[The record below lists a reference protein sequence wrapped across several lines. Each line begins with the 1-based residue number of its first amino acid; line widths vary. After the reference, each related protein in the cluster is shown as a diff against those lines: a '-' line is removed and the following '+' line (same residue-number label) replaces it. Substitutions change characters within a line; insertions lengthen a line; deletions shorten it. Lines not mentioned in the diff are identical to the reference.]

1 PTGILDQAT
10 IAKINSE
17 LSSSSTVAQQ
27 TSQTTTNPTFTATTT
42 TGGFAGGG
50 GSSVGGGGSS
60 TTVTITPPPVP
71 TTAPVQTTYTIIATA
86 NAGGTITPNGTTTV
100 TANASKSFSITPN
113 SNYQITSVLIDN
125 QAVNSASTYNFA
137 NIQTNHT
144 IAVTFS
150 AIAAASNNNQANNVV
165 STFIQPQITKTFT
178 DYASPVK
185 LGMNNGKP
193 SSWTRDMSFV
203 DLKHILRP
211 WGGSN
216 PWEADPNMKYDSEK
230 YPLTDA
236 STMTEMYNYP
246 LGTYK
251 LSYEGGGLIDLDE
264 RYMGK
269 IQNRKIVNNKTT
281 ADIVIDSKSSFLK
294 LRMSGNTLENPIRN
308 IQIITPGYQPGQ
320 IFTDE
325 YIKAMRPFK
334 IIRFMDWNNT
344 NTSKDIHWSDRYKP
358 TDGQYSGFS
367 YEMMIALGNAIK
379 RDIWIDVPD
388 QADDNYI
395 ENLAKLIHDQLDPS
409 LTAYIEYSNEV
420 WNYAFPQWKRVYA
433 ASQLNNELTADPIT
447 NYSARIQQQVAFQ
460 TKKIADI
467 FKKEYGSEFKKR
479 VKVVLAGQSVN
490 PWIITQSLDFLEQKY
505 GSNLSDY
512 LGALS
517 MAVYIHPPKKTDTPL
532 TMDGLFNALNNY
544 VDEQVR
550 PRIKIHKSL
559 AQKYGLPLVAYEG
572 GQALFGVESSFDAQ
586 KDLRMGKLY
595 DKLFKTWIDEG
606 GDYFISSDS
615 IGSNASGEYWGVL
628 PDIKTVGSVKWDAHM
643 RALLPLGDAT
653 TDGVVNSSDYS
664 IIKSNF
670 GKNGM
675 WWRSGDFTMDGLV
688 DSSDLNLFKNNA
700 TGLTSQEI
708 NEIDN
713 TLSAGGNSPGIV
725 ISAPSILYTDES
737 GKTDTFQ
744 INLSTKPSSN
754 VSISFSSSNSKEGTV
769 SPLAVNFD
777 QANWNIPKTITV
789 TGVGDT
795 VVDGDKTY
803 YVIIN
808 PAVSND
814 LNYNKK
820 TVNDIKAIN
829 KDVQPPQTPTSLKAE
844 ATSSSQVN
852 LTWTADQNAT
862 NYIIERKLVSNSQW
876 SIIATLGSDK
886 ISYSDTGLSPETQYE
901 YKLTAKNS
909 VAQATSNPVAV
920 KTPPVAVTP
929 DNSALI
935 AYYTFDDGTVTDLS
949 GKGNNGTLVGNPSVV
964 TGRVGKAL
972 MFTGGADESNIKR
985 VDLGN
990 PANLVTPSEITVS
1003 VWAKSNNLTSIGSI
1017 VSKYAFSTGKNG
1029 FAIYQ
1034 RAGNMVAIVADST
1047 GMGFVTLTGA
1057 SDLNWNLWT
1066 MTFKNNVITFYKN
1079 GVEKGTANWAG
1090 GINSSSNR
1098 LFIGAAYYT
1107 NTIAKDG
1114 FDGAIDDVR
1123 IYNKVLSAAEV
1134 LGLYN
1139 SYPSSI
1145 ATTKYN
1151 LASLLENIIK
1161 STVIFLASVA
1171 TSLQEIIKFIIN
1183 NINNIFTGK

>member
-1 PTGILDQAT
+1 MKFNENSNDVLILQRILNTDPDTMVATTSWGSPGYETVHFGPATRQAIIKFQNKYKAELETPSSSLGQIDQKTLLKLNILSLSSAINSLSQQTQQTSNLFATQLSRGMKGENVKKLQIFLNQSQDTRVASTSWGSPGYETFIFGPATKYALIKYQNKYSLNPTGILDQAT

-559 AQKYGLPLVAYEG
+559 AQ
-572 GQALFGVESSFDAQ
+572 
-586 KDLRMGKLY
+586 
-595 DKLFKTWIDEG
+595 
-606 GDYFISSDS
+606 
-615 IGSNASGEYWGVL
+615 
-628 PDIKTVGSVKWDAHM
+628 
-643 RALLPLGDAT
+643 
-653 TDGVVNSSDYS
+653 
-664 IIKSNF
+664 
-670 GKNGM
+670 
-675 WWRSGDFTMDGLV
+675 
-688 DSSDLNLFKNNA
+688 
-700 TGLTSQEI
+700 
-708 NEIDN
+708 
-713 TLSAGGNSPGIV
+713 
-725 ISAPSILYTDES
+725 
-737 GKTDTFQ
+737 
-744 INLSTKPSSN
+744 
-754 VSISFSSSNSKEGTV
+754 
-769 SPLAVNFD
+769 
-777 QANWNIPKTITV
+777 
-789 TGVGDT
+789 
-795 VVDGDKTY
+795 
-803 YVIIN
+803 
-808 PAVSND
+808 
-814 LNYNKK
+814 
-820 TVNDIKAIN
+820 
-829 KDVQPPQTPTSLKAE
+829 
-844 ATSSSQVN
+844 
-852 LTWTADQNAT
+852 
-862 NYIIERKLVSNSQW
+862 
-876 SIIATLGSDK
+876 
-886 ISYSDTGLSPETQYE
+886 
-901 YKLTAKNS
+901 
-909 VAQATSNPVAV
+909 
-920 KTPPVAVTP
+920 
-929 DNSALI
+929 
-935 AYYTFDDGTVTDLS
+935 
-949 GKGNNGTLVGNPSVV
+949 
-964 TGRVGKAL
+964 
-972 MFTGGADESNIKR
+972 
-985 VDLGN
+985 
-990 PANLVTPSEITVS
+990 
-1003 VWAKSNNLTSIGSI
+1003 
-1017 VSKYAFSTGKNG
+1017 
-1029 FAIYQ
+1029 
-1034 RAGNMVAIVADST
+1034 
-1047 GMGFVTLTGA
+1047 
-1057 SDLNWNLWT
+1057 
-1066 MTFKNNVITFYKN
+1066 
-1079 GVEKGTANWAG
+1079 
-1090 GINSSSNR
+1090 
-1098 LFIGAAYYT
+1098 
-1107 NTIAKDG
+1107 
-1114 FDGAIDDVR
+1114 
-1123 IYNKVLSAAEV
+1123 
-1134 LGLYN
+1134 
-1139 SYPSSI
+1139 
-1145 ATTKYN
+1145 
-1151 LASLLENIIK
+1151 
-1161 STVIFLASVA
+1161 
-1171 TSLQEIIKFIIN
+1171 
-1183 NINNIFTGK
+1183 